1 MALWFELFLYF
12 PARSGDIRNL
22 VVKKNLDN
30 QNTDKNII
38 DIKNKKIYSKSMK
51 NGKFIAFS
59 DIPIRWFNDV
69 DISFSDGDFLS
80 SYVKIGSKVS
90 ETKFGDDFKEI
101 FKIDTPHEYR
111 TVYA

>member
-1 MALWFELFLYF
+1 
-12 PARSGDIRNL
+12 
-22 VVKKNLDN
+22 
-30 QNTDKNII
+30 
-38 DIKNKKIYSKSMK
+38 MK

-111 TVYA
+111 TVYAQKSQDHNKFQHNELTHKNYYQI